1 MKRAISPVSSCA
13 AVSIRINSERRRTLD
28 RGDQPGEWLEMVSP
42 CTIQK
47 LVHVRRVL
55 GGTAGRRGNRRGG
68 LYLLSAGRNR
78 FDLDWVG
85 SLGVEEERRSLRRQ
99 SDDHHFGSLLVLAV
113 TAGAFLL
120 VAWIA
125 TKALFVFL

>member
-1 MKRAISPVSSCA
+1 
-13 AVSIRINSERRRTLD
+13 
-28 RGDQPGEWLEMVSP
+28 
-42 CTIQK
+42 
-47 LVHVRRVL
+47 
-55 GGTAGRRGNRRGG
+55 
-68 LYLLSAGRNR
+68 
-78 FDLDWVG
+78 
-85 SLGVEEERRSLRRQ
+85 VEEERRSLRRQ